1 VVVPIGCGHSGDPLV
16 GGSVLKKG
24 RKNREDEARN
34 RASGS
39 ESTRDIQ
46 GEVQE
51 MKAITKRIVLIPTC
65 LAALFLVLV
74 PNASLAQTSDEDVQA
89 LRKEV
94 EAIKASQDAMALD
107 IKAIKDMLT
116 PKKPAP
122 FKGADLS
129 IDGEPFMGSKDAKVT
144 VIEFSDYQCPFCG
157 RNFQQTFPQ
166 IVTDYVK
173 TGKVKYVF
181 HDFPLEQLH
190 PNAFKA
196 AEAARCAGE
205 QGKYW
210 EMHDKLFANQ
220 RALDAK
226 NLPDYAKAVGL
237 DADKFQ
243 QCLSSEKDSSKIRAE
258 LDAGSKI
265 GITGTPAFFLGATE
279 PNQSKIHATK
289 FISGAQPY
297 ASFKAAIDE
306 LLNPPKEAP
315 KEKAAEKPTGKGN

>member
-1 VVVPIGCGHSGDPLV
+1 
-16 GGSVLKKG
+16 
-24 RKNREDEARN
+24 
-34 RASGS
+34 
-39 ESTRDIQ
+39 
-46 GEVQE
+46 
-51 MKAITKRIVLIPTC
+51 MKAMIRKSLMFAMALVAVGLIAGPV
-65 LAALFLVLV
+65 AGW
-74 PNASLAQTSDEDVQA
+74 AQSSDEDIKA

-94 EAIKASQDAMALD
+94 QDLKTGQDAMQKD
-107 IKAIKDMLT
+107 IAAIKDMLT

-122 FKGADLS
+122 FKGADLT
-129 IDGEPFMGSKDAKVT
+129 IDGDPSMGNKDAKVT
-144 VIEFSDYQCPFCG
+144 LIEFSDYQCPFCG

-220 RALDAK
+220 KALDAK
-226 NLPDYAKAVGL
+226 NLPDYAKAVGV
-237 DADKFQ
+237 DPDKFQ
-243 QCLSSEKDSSKIRAE
+243 ACLTAEKDTAKIRAE
-258 LDAGSKI
+258 LDAGAKA
-265 GITGTPAFFLGATE
+265 GVTGTPAFFLGLTDA
-279 PNQSKIHATK
+279 NGDGKVHATK

-297 ASFKAAIDE
+297 TAFKAAIDE
-306 LLNPPKEAP
+306 LLAPPKEEP
-315 KEKAAEKPTGKGN
+315 KDKPADKVAKGDVKGN

>member
-1 VVVPIGCGHSGDPLV
+1 MIRQGLKLTMLV
-16 GGSVLKKG
+16 AV
-24 RKNREDEARN
+24 AF
-34 RASGS
+34 
-39 ESTRDIQ
+39 
-46 GEVQE
+46 
-51 MKAITKRIVLIPTC
+51 LILGLQPGW
-65 LAALFLVLV
+65 
-74 PNASLAQTSDEDVQA
+74 AQSSDEDIQA

-94 EAIKASQDAMALD
+94 DAIKASQDAMALD

-129 IDGEPFMGSKDAKVT
+129 VEGEPYIGSKDAKVT
-144 VIEFSDYQCPFCG
+144 MIEFSDYQCPFCG
-157 RNFQQTFPQ
+157 RNYQQTLPQ

-210 EMHDKLFANQ
+210 EMHDRLFANQ
-220 RALDAK
+220 KALDAK
-226 NLPDYAKAVGL
+226 NLPDYAKAAGL
-237 DADKFQ
+237 DVDKFQ
-243 QCLSSEKDSSKIRAE
+243 QCLSAEKDTAKIRAE
-258 LDAGSKI
+258 LDAGAKV
-265 GITGTPAFFLGATE
+265 GVTGTPAFFIGLTD
-279 PNQSKIHATK
+279 PKDTKVHATK

-297 ASFKAAIDE
+297 AAFKEAIDSV
-306 LLNPPKEAP
+306 LSPPKEEP
-315 KEKAAEKPTGKGN
+315 KEKAAEKPPAKPTGAGAN